1 MTGVLAWLP
10 AGLRYATLTVVA
22 AALLVPLWWMLI
34 SSLRPA
40 DDIFRHA
47 ATFGW
52 GTLVPERLTLQ
63 HYLTALNRGYVLAIG
78 NSLFVALA
86 TVTLGIVVN
95 ALAGFAFAVFEFRG
109 RRVLFVAVLASF
121 MMPFEAIVIPL
132 YHLMRFLGWT
142 DSYRALI
149 LPEVASGFVIFLFRQ
164 FFAGLPKELFEAA
177 RMDGASWLQAWW
189 RIAMPLTGPTVAT
202 AALMLFILQWESFFW
217 PLVAASAPDYV
228 VVQVAIARHNSLE
241 TTDWGGM
248 FAAAAVAVGLALVPF
263 LLFQRYYVR
272 TIVQSGLR

>member
-1 MTGVLAWLP
+1 MSRPLAWLP
-10 AGLRYATLTVVA
+10 TGLRYATLILVA
-22 AALLVPLWWMLI
+22 LMLLLPLWWMLI

-40 DDIFRHA
+40 EDIFRHA
-47 ATFGW
+47 AAFGW
-52 GTLVPERLTLQ
+52 RTLWPDRLTLE
-63 HYLTALNRGYVLAIG
+63 HYGSALSRGYVLALG
-78 NSLFVALA
+78 NSLLVALS
-86 TVTLGIVVN
+86 TVALGILVN

-109 RRVLFVAVLASF
+109 KRVLFVAVLASF
-121 MMPFEAIVIPL
+121 TMPFEAIVIPL
-132 YHLMRFLGWT
+132 YHLMRFLGWI

-177 RMDGASWLQAWW
+177 RVDGATWLQAWW

-228 VVQVAIARHNSLE
+228 VVQVAIARHNSME

-248 FAAAAVAVGLALVPF
+248 FAAASIAVGMALIPF
-263 LLFQRYYVR
+263 LAFQRYYVR
-272 TIVQSGLR
+272 TIVQSGIK